1 MTLKTFITHQSEPN
15 EMDQIIEGVQ
25 FKGDSFQIGVQ
36 LEVTYF
42 TKITLN
48 SDAYGVKIA
57 ELSGLSTSGVAK
69 LDDSFT
75 LDVSGAEYLG
85 SIKTVTVT
93 WLTIAFPN
101 FIFFLTNCKVEFN
114 NTADKV
120 YTIQSRPTGF

>member
-1 MTLKTFITHQSEPN
+1 MTLKTFITYQSEPN
-15 EMDQIIEGVQ
+15 EIDQIIEGVQ
-25 FKGDSFQIGVQ
+25 FRGDSFLIGVQ

-48 SDAYGVKIA
+48 SDTYGVKIA

-101 FIFFLTNCKVEFN
+101 LIFFLTNCKVEFN